1 MRILVVEDEKY
12 LAEALLQILS
22 QHNYTVDVSL
32 DGESGLDNAL
42 SGIYDAVVLDVMLPK
57 MNGFEIVRSMREE
70 KISTPVILLTAK
82 SDVEDRIYGLDC
94 GADDYLSKPFDTGE
108 LLARIRALTRRG
120 SEVILNNN
128 ELSAGDVR
136 IDRNSLKLR
145 GNEKETTL
153 TKREF
158 ELLEYLIINKKI
170 TVSKEQI
177 IEKLWGFDSEA
188 EANHVEVYISFLRK
202 KLAFVSNSV
211 TINTVRGMGYQI
223 RSEEND

>member
-12 LAEALLQILS
+12 LAEALSQILS

-42 SGIYDAVVLDVMLPK
+42 SGIYDAIILDVMLPK
-57 MNGFEIVRSMREE
+57 MNGFDIVKTLRAER
-70 KISTPVILLTAK
+70 ISTPVILLTAK
-82 SDVEDRIYGLDC
+82 GDVEDRIRGLDC
-94 GADDYLSKPFDTGE
+94 GADDYLAKPFDTGE
-108 LLARIRALTRRG
+108 LLARLRALTRRG
-120 SEVILNNN
+120 GELVVNNN
-128 ELSAGDVR
+128 ELSVGDITVD
-136 IDRNSLKLR
+136 ISSLCLR
-145 GNEKETTL
+145 GSKKETTL

-158 ELLEYLIINKKI
+158 ELLEYLIINKNI

-177 IEKLWGFDSEA
+177 IEKLWGFESEA

-202 KLAFVSNSV
+202 KLAFVSDSV
-211 TINTVRGMGYQI
+211 SIATVRGMGYRI